1 MATLPAPPGGAS
13 ASPTITAEFI
23 SLIKS
28 ALGTPYLWGGTNPF
42 GGGADC
48 SGLIYWAAGKLGLKV
63 PRTSQAMWASLP
75 HVPASQ
81 VQAGDLVFF
90 PGSDGTASAP
100 GHVGIVTGPGTMIDD
115 PSTGQVVRYD
125 SYSTNSRGIGQVVGF
140 ARIPTIGGTSGA
152 AAGTGS
158 GSTGSDGASD
168 WSAIWAGIVGG
179 LDFSSSSGSEVAQA
193 IQGAGQ
199 ATDATEQGLLAVA
212 APFIKLTEAIDW
224 LFHPSSW
231 IRIFAG
237 VAGGIMVL
245 GGVFQMFHTG
255 GEIPVSAYG
264 VSTSVGIPRAASLPL
279 GILFT
284 GFGGLLLFVAF
295 HNLPGDVDSFPSF
308 IGFVTDEISGGS
320 KTAVG
325 TSA

>member
-1 MATLPAPPGGAS
+1 VAALPAPPGGAS
-13 ASPTITAEFI
+13 ASPTITASFL

-42 GGGADC
+42 AGGADC
-48 SGLIYWAAGKLGLKV
+48 SGLIYWAAGKLGLSV
-63 PRTSQAMWASLP
+63 PRTSEAMWASLP

-90 PGSDGTASAP
+90 PGSDGTSSAP
-100 GHVGIVTGPGTMIDD
+100 GHVGIVTGPGEMIDD
-115 PSTGQVVRYD
+115 PYTGQVVRYD
-125 SYSTNSRGIGQVVGF
+125 SYSTSAKGIGQVVGF

-152 AAGTGS
+152 AAGAGS
-158 GSTGSDGASD
+158 GAAGSGGGASA
-168 WSAIWAGIVGG
+168 WQTIWAGIVGG
-179 LDFSSSSGSEVAQA
+179 LDFSAASGGQVATA
-193 IQGAGQ
+193 LQGAAA
-199 ATDATEQGLLAVA
+199 ATDPTEQGLLALA
-212 APFIKLTEAIDW
+212 APFIKLAEGLDW

-231 IRIFAG
+231 IRILAG
-237 VAGGIMVL
+237 VTGGILVL
-245 GGVFQMFHTG
+245 GGTFQMFHTG

-284 GFGGLLLFVAF
+284 GLGGLLLFVAF

-308 IGFVTDEISGGS
+308 IGFLTDEISGGT
-320 KTAVG
+320 KTAATG
-325 TSA
+325 